1 MKYEK
6 FDILKKAKYSI
17 IPNNREL
24 YIVYVEC
31 DANDGDYM
39 KDTIEFD
46 IVEHEGKEFWINKKY
61 IPKRQQGQGRT
72 PRNNQTKKVKGISKV
87 IDEQFRFHYDTTL
100 IKKCPNVIHP
110 NDLISITEKIHGT
123 SGISAYVLCKQDLDW
138 KQKIAKWLT
147 GEEFN
152 KYDYLYASRTVIK
165 NQFYNKNVTPG
176 FYGCDVWAEAD
187 KIVKP
192 CLSKGMT
199 AYYEI
204 VGFLPNGG
212 YIQKNYDYGCM
223 PPKEGEAYTPEKHFK
238 VRIYRVTITNV
249 DGVVH
254 EFSAREVQQW
264 CAKVG
269 LTPVEEWYYGTP
281 KAHFLFRKK
290 FWTFGLPARRDY
302 YNPVIDIGFHALGW
316 KDKWDSPRHE
326 WDPMICITFFRTWHL
341 LWIFNWAVKEEK
353 NSITKSM
360 ATWEAI
366 LDYSYYN
373 KTIDQAIDNHVW
385 SYEED
390 GEKKYITI
398 ISNMTKKGLKEY
410 EPKHAEENTEV
421 EEW

>member
-1 MKYEK
+1 MYFKEYLFGRKYGS
-6 FDILKKAKYSI
+6 L
-17 IPNNREL
+17 R
-24 YIVYVEC
+24 
-31 DANDGDYM
+31 
-39 KDTIEFD
+39 
-46 IVEHEGKEFWINKKY
+46 
-61 IPKRQQGQGRT
+61 
-72 PRNNQTKKVKGISKV
+72 
-87 IDEQFRFHYDTTL
+87 
-100 IKKCPNVIHP
+100 
-110 NDLISITEKIHGT
+110 
-123 SGISAYVLCKQDLDW
+123 
-138 KQKIAKWLT
+138 
-147 GEEFN
+147 
-152 KYDYLYASRTVIK
+152 
-165 NQFYNKNVTPG
+165 
-176 FYGCDVWAEAD
+176 
-187 KIVKP
+187 
-192 CLSKGMT
+192 
-199 AYYEI
+199 
-204 VGFLPNGG
+204 
-212 YIQKNYDYGCM
+212 
-223 PPKEGEAYTPEKHFK
+223 
-238 VRIYRVTITNV
+238 YRVSYFFHSKIPFISPGWNEYPWYHWWEV
-249 DGVVH
+249 
-254 EFSAREVQQW
+254 REYF
-264 CAKVG
+264 KR
-269 LTPVEEWYYGTP
+269 P